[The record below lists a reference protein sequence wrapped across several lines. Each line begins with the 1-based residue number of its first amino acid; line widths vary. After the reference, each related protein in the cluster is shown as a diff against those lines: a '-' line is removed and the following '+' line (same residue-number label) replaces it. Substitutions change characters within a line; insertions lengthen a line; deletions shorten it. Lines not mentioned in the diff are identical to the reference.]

1 MKASELLNVQ
11 IGDILYHRKTDD
23 KFRVIEIVL
32 GESLPIKVKQLTKN
46 TKFYFALG
54 RFKEIGDSDYWIYDS
69 VDSIW
74 KIYKDDFRNASSFM
88 RDYNVLTLEDLVPEN
103 QLETKESKIGLNLE
117 GTPNVPDF
125 PSAENARGVAD
136 SYELLNRI
144 DEIKDA
150 ILESAKSGRYSVAV
164 DRNRFMKCIR
174 FLCSQGYQTSISG
187 DDLTIEWN

>member
-1 MKASELLNVQ
+1 MKATELLNVQ
-11 IGDILYHRKTDD
+11 IGDILYHRKTGD

-46 TKFYFALG
+46 TKFYFAPG

-69 VDSIW
+69 VDGIW
-74 KIYKDDFRNASSFM
+74 KVYNDDYPDSSSFM
-88 RDYNVLTLEDLVPEN
+88 RDYNILTLEDLAPED
-103 QLETKESKIGLNLE
+103 QLEVKESKIGLNLE
-117 GTPNVPDF
+117 GVPNVPDF
-125 PSAENARGVAD
+125 PSAENVREIAD
-136 SYELLNRI
+136 SYELLNSI

-150 ILESAKSGRYSVAV
+150 ILESAKSGRYSVVV
-164 DRNRFMKCIR
+164 DRNRFMKCIQ

>member
-1 MKASELLNVQ
+1 MKAAELLNVQ
-11 IGDILYHRKTDD
+11 IGDILYHRKTGD

-46 TKFYFALG
+46 IKYFFAPG

-74 KIYKDDFRNASSFM
+74 KIYKDDYPNASSFI
-88 RDYNVLTLEDLVPEN
+88 REYNILTLEDLVPED
-103 QLETKESKIGLNLE
+103 QLEAKESKIGLNLE
-117 GTPNVPDF
+117 GAPDVPDF
-125 PSAENARGVAD
+125 PSVENAREIAD

-144 DEIKDA
+144 GDIKGV
-150 ILESAKSGRYSVAV
+150 ILESAKSGRYSVVA
-164 DRNRFMKCIR
+164 DRNRFMKCIQ
-174 FLCSQGYQTSISG
+174 FLNSQGYQTSISG